1 METRV
6 TATTPP
12 RTNGT
17 LPRVDGA
24 LKVTGTAMY
33 SSDYNLPGMLY
44 AVPVCATIASGTVV
58 GIDAALAA
66 KMPGVKAV
74 YERANFGKLY
84 RTAPPSGFSGI
95 VDEKRPPFEDDVV
108 RYYGQYVAA
117 VVARTYEQAVA
128 AANAVKVTYKAA
140 PLNVSA
146 KFAESEASEK
156 PHMDSHRGDPDGA
169 FAAAA
174 VKVDYVYATPTETHN
189 PIELH
194 ASVADFDGQKFTL
207 YETTQAVCNAQDVM
221 AQMLGVPLENV
232 RVISRFLGSGF
243 GGKLWPWTHA
253 LIAAQ
258 ASRNLRRPVK
268 LVVTRDMMFQSV
280 GHRPRTQ
287 QRMRLGATHEGKLVA
302 VMHNSLN
309 HTSIL
314 DDYSEGCSEAT
325 GYSYS
330 VANLRATSGI
340 VRRNVGTPTSMRG
353 PGAVPGLFALESA
366 MDELA
371 IALKM
376 DPIQLR
382 LLNEP
387 AKDEGINLPFS
398 SRHFVECLKVGAEKF
413 GWGKRTPGVGSM
425 KGTGDQAGLT
435 LGWGVAGCSW
445 IAERCETEA
454 SVELLSNGEARV
466 SCATQDIGTGTY
478 TVLSKVVADRTGLAN
493 DRIQVVLGDTNLPA
507 GPISGGSWA
516 TASVIPA
523 VIDAADKA
531 QQTLFAIATSGP
543 EAAFS
548 KAKADEL
555 ALTNGRVHL
564 KTAPAADGI
573 PFEQILV
580 KANVRAATGNGK
592 SAGTFGAPDKKFSTH
607 SFGAQF
613 AEVTWQPE
621 TARLRVSRVVTV
633 IDGGRIL
640 NPKPAANQIQGA
652 VVMGIGMA
660 LFEATRYDTRFGVPI
675 NNNLADYIL
684 TTNADAP
691 TIDVTFLDYPDLV
704 LNPLGAR
711 GVGEIGLA
719 GIAPAI
725 TNAVYH
731 ATGVRVR
738 ELPVRVEDL
747 LGAPAQHLA

>member
-1 METRV
+1 M
-6 TATTPP
+6 ATPTTLPP
-12 RTNGT
+12 RTNASG
-17 LPRVDGA
+17 PRVDGP
-24 LKVTGTAMY
+24 LKVSGTAMY

-44 AVPVCATIASGTVV
+44 AVPVCATIASGSIAS
-58 GIDAALAA
+58 IDTTRAQS
-66 KMPGVKAV
+66 MPGVKAV
-74 YERANFGKLY
+74 YHRANFGKLF
-84 RTAPPSGFSGI
+84 RTAPPNGFSGI
-95 VDEKRPPFEDDVV
+95 IDEKRPPFEDDTV

-117 VVARTYEQAVA
+117 VVALTFEQATA
-128 AANAVKVTYKAA
+128 AAKAVKVTYRTT
-140 PLNVSA
+140 PLNVTTH
-146 KFAESEASEK
+146 FTEAEATEK
-156 PHMDSHRGDPDGA
+156 PKEDSHRGDPDAA
-169 FAAAA
+169 FASAA
-174 VKVDYVYATPTETHN
+174 VKLDQTYATPTETHN

-194 ASVADFDGQKFTL
+194 ASVADYDGQRFTL
-207 YETTQAVCNAQDVM
+207 YETTQAVCNCQDVM
-221 AQMLGVPLENV
+221 AQMLGVPIENV

-258 ASRNLRRPVK
+258 ASRNLGRPVK

-287 QRMRLGATHEGKLVA
+287 QRIRLGATPQGKLVA
-302 VMHNSLN
+302 LMHDSLN

-325 GYSYS
+325 PYSYS
-330 VANLRATSGI
+330 TPNLRATSGI
-340 VRRNVGTPTSMRG
+340 VRRNVGNPTSMRG

-371 IALKM
+371 IQLKL

-387 AKDEGINLPFS
+387 AKDEGLNLPFS
-398 SRHFVECLKVGAEKF
+398 SRHFVECLHTGAEKF
-413 GWGKRTPGVGSM
+413 GWSRYTPAVGSM

-445 IAERCETEA
+445 IAERCETNA
-454 SVELLSNGEARV
+454 SVELLSNGTARV

-478 TVLSKVVADRTGLAN
+478 TVLSNIVAGRTGLPN
-493 DRIQVVLGDTNLPA
+493 DRIDVVLGDTTLPA

-523 VIDAADKA
+523 VLDAVDKA
-531 QQTLFAIATSGP
+531 QQTLFSIATSGP
-543 EAAFS
+543 DAAFPNT
-548 KAKADEL
+548 KPEDL

-564 KTAPAADGI
+564 KSGDASSGKPFAD
-573 PFEQILV
+573 ILS
-580 KANVRAATGNGK
+580 KASIRAASGMGK
-592 SAGTFGAPDKKFSTH
+592 STGTFGDPNKKFSTH

-633 IDGGRIL
+633 IDGGHIL
-640 NPKPAANQIQGA
+640 NPKPAANQIEGA

-660 LFEATRYDTRFGVPI
+660 LFEATRYDHRCGVPI
-675 NNNLADYIL
+675 NNNLADYVL

-691 TIDVTFLDYPDLV
+691 IIDVTFLDYPDLV

-719 GIAPAI
+719 GIAAAI
-725 TNAVYH
+725 TNAVHH
-731 ATGVRVR
+731 ATGIRVR
-738 ELPVRVEDL
+738 ELPVRIEDL
-747 LGAPAQHLA
+747 LTA

>member
-1 METRV
+1 M
-6 TATTPP
+6 ATNSTLPP
-12 RTNGT
+12 RTNGS
-17 LPRVDGA
+17 LPRVDGP
-24 LKVTGTAMY
+24 LKVTGTAKY

-44 AVPVCATIASGTVV
+44 AVPVCATIASGAITEL
-58 GIDAALAA
+58 DTTRAQS
-66 KMPGVKAV
+66 MPGVKAI
-74 YERANFGKLY
+74 YHRANVGKLF
-84 RTAPPSGFSGI
+84 RTAPPAGFTGI
-95 VDEKRPPFEDDVV
+95 IDEKRPPFEDDTI
-108 RYYGQYVAA
+108 RYYGQYVAVA
-117 VVARTYEQAVA
+117 VALTFEQAVA
-128 AANAVKVTYKAA
+128 AANAVMVTYKAA
-140 PLNVSA
+140 PVNVTA
-146 KFAESEASEK
+146 HFTESETTEK
-156 PHMDSHRGDPDGA
+156 PNVDSHRGDPDTA
-169 FAAAA
+169 FAAASIRI
-174 VKVDYVYATPTETHN
+174 DQTYVTPTETHN

-194 ASVADFDGQKFTL
+194 ASVADFDGQNFTL
-207 YETTQAVCNAQDVM
+207 YETTQAVCNAQNVL
-221 AQMLGVPLENV
+221 AQMLGVPIENV

-243 GGKLWPWTHA
+243 GGKLWPWPHA

-258 ASRNLRRPVK
+258 ASRNLGRPVK
-268 LVVTRDMMFQSV
+268 LVVTRDMMFQNV

-287 QRMRLGATHEGKLVA
+287 QRVRLGATPQGKLVA
-302 VMHNSLN
+302 LIHDSLN

-325 GYSYS
+325 PYSYS
-330 VANLRATSGI
+330 VANLRATSGL
-340 VRRNVGTPTSMRG
+340 VRRNVGNPTSMRG

-371 IALKM
+371 IELKL

-387 AKDEGINLPFS
+387 EKDEGLNLPFS

-413 GWGKRTPGVGSM
+413 GWSSRTPGIGSM
-425 KGTGDQAGLT
+425 QGKGEHAGLT

-445 IAERCETEA
+445 IAERTEA
-454 SVELLSNGEARV
+454 QAFVELLSDGTARV

-478 TVLSKVVADRTGLAN
+478 TVLSSIVAERIGIPN
-493 DRIQVVLGDTNLPA
+493 DRVEVVLGDTNLPP

-523 VIDAADKA
+523 VLDAVDKA
-531 QQTLFAIATSGP
+531 QQTLFSIATSGP
-543 EAAFS
+543 DAAFPNQ
-548 KAKADEL
+548 KADALVL
-555 ALTNGRVHL
+555 ANGRVHL
-564 KTAPAADGI
+564 KSSDASGI
-573 PFEQILV
+573 AFGDILS
-580 KANVRAATGNGK
+580 KASIRAASGQGR
-592 SAGTFGAPDKKFSTH
+592 SGGTFGASGRKFSTH

-621 TARLRVSRVVTV
+621 TARLRVSRVVSV

-640 NPKPAANQIQGA
+640 NPGPARNQIEGA

-660 LFEATRYDTRFGVPI
+660 LFEATRYDTRFGAPI

-684 TTNADAP
+684 ATNADAP
-691 TIDVTFLDYPDLV
+691 SIDVTFLDHPDLV

-719 GIAPAI
+719 GVAAAI
-725 TNAVYH
+725 TNAVHH

-738 ELPVRVEDL
+738 ELPVRIEDL
-747 LGAPAQHLA
+747 LVSRIPLRS